1 MPIPPRL
8 DLEFLIPVAGQ
19 IAKEDVPALLAQG
32 RRKQEDIRPP
42 SKWRANL
49 SNGATVEFIGVC
61 ERPNGGRQWWGPDGS
76 PLGYAPYLNY
86 KGHDSPPGDIAAYEM
101 AWRIHPAQGSGSGTR
116 VSFEGRSG
124 SGRRQV
130 YDRYGNLVRGEL
142 EAHDYVCD
150 KSRTKTTL
158 KIGVPGSNGEV
169 AWATCKNI
177 SLVRGENQ
185 GFEMIE
191 GEAGE

>member
-1 MPIPPRL
+1 M
-8 DLEFLIPVAGQ
+8 
-19 IAKEDVPALLAQG
+19 
-32 RRKQEDIRPP
+32 
-42 SKWRANL
+42 NL
-49 SNGATVEFIGVC
+49 PNGASIEFIGIR
-61 ERPNGGRQWWGPDGS
+61 ERSSDGKPWWGPDGS
-76 PLGYAPYLNY
+76 PLGYAPYPDREGY
-86 KGHDSPPGDIAAYEM
+86 RSPAGDIAAYEM
-101 AWRIHPAQGSGSGTR
+101 AWRIHTAQGSGSGTR
-116 VSFEGRSG
+116 VQFEGRSG

-130 YDRYGNLVRGEL
+130 FDRYGDLIREGL
-142 EAHDYVCD
+142 ETHDYVCD